1 MVLLGTVRGMNYGV
15 EVMGLEPHG
24 LSLNSGFPCPSSVIP
39 VDYFIAP
46 CLSFLIRKMGVTLCL
61 RVVGRIGN
69 INTNDEM
76 LIQPQRLED
85 SLVQGAS

>member
-1 MVLLGTVRGMNYGV
+1 MNYGV

-24 LSLNSGFPCPSSVIP
+24 LTSGFPCPGSVIP
-39 VDYFIAP
+39 GDYFIAP
-46 CLSFLIRKMGVTLCL
+46 CLSFLIRKMEVTLCL

>member
-1 MVLLGTVRGMNYGV
+1 MVLLGTVGGMNYGV
-15 EVMGLEPHG
+15 EVMGLEPHD
-24 LSLNSGFPCPSSVIP
+24 LSLNSGFPCPGSVIP
-39 VDYFIAP
+39 GDYVIAP
-46 CLSFLIRKMGVTLCL
+46 CLSFLTRKMGVTPRL

-69 INTNDEM
+69 SNTNEM

>member
-1 MVLLGTVRGMNYGV
+1 MPQF
-15 EVMGLEPHG
+15 PH
-24 LSLNSGFPCPSSVIP
+24 
-39 VDYFIAP
+39 
-46 CLSFLIRKMGVTLCL
+46 RKMGVTLCL